1 MVAPIFLQLGQLE
14 TSCSH
19 TNNVISLVLTF
30 TEVVSMRRLL
40 LVFLAFFAA
49 AGAASAQTPDTVIL
63 ISIDGFRADYLD
75 RKVTPNLNAI
85 AKTGVLAAGMRPS
98 FPSITFPNH
107 YTLVTG
113 KRPDR
118 NGVVSNAMEDP
129 SIPGVRFSMSNR
141 DAVMDRRWWDEAEP
155 IWVTAEKN
163 NIRTATMFW
172 PGSEAPVQGVRPHDW
187 RIFDGSLAAERR
199 VQTVI
204 DWLARPAVER
214 PKFVTLYFDDVDHAG
229 HAYGPEAKDTNKA
242 IAKVDAA
249 IGHLWNAISKLNLK
263 ADVIVVSDHGMA
275 AIDEKRTIRLDQIA
289 PTGSYRMLYAGA
301 YAALEPTAGQK
312 SALANALL
320 QPHPHMQCWPK
331 ENIPSQFHYGRNPRV
346 PAFIC
351 LAQTGWQILDRG
363 PKPGFSGGAHG
374 FDPNALEMRALFL
387 AAGPSFLS
395 GVKIEV
401 FDNVDVYPLIMK
413 LLKLPEEPNDGSL
426 GPIRASLKP

>member
-1 MVAPIFLQLGQLE
+1 M
-14 TSCSH
+14 
-19 TNNVISLVLTF
+19 
-30 TEVVSMRRLL
+30 EVVSMRRLL
-40 LVFLAFFAA
+40 LVFLAFFVI

-63 ISIDGFRADYLD
+63 ISVDGFRPDYLN
-75 RKVTPNLNAI
+75 RGATPNLNAI
-85 AKTGVLAAGMRPS
+85 AKTGVLAEGMRPS

-118 NGVVSNAMEDP
+118 NGVVGNAMEDAA
-129 SIPGVRFSMSNR
+129 IPGVRFSMSNR

-155 IWVTAEKN
+155 VWVTAEKN
-163 NIRTATMFW
+163 NVRTATMFW
-172 PGSEAPVQGVRPHDW
+172 PGSEAPVQGVRPQDW

-204 DWLARPAVER
+204 DWLARTVGER

-229 HAYGPEAKDTNKA
+229 HVYGPETKETNKA

-249 IGHLWNAISKLNLK
+249 IGDLWNAIYKLNLK

-275 AIDEKRTIRLDQIA
+275 AVDEKRTIRLDQIA
-289 PTGSYRMLYAGA
+289 PAGSYRMLYAGA
-301 YAALEPTAGQK
+301 YAALEPTAGQT

-331 ENIPSQFHYGRNPRV
+331 EKIPSQFHYGRNPRV

-351 LAQTGWQILDRG
+351 LAQTGWQILDRA

-374 FDPNALEMRALFL
+374 FDPSALEMRALFL

-395 GVKIEV
+395 GVKIGV

>member
-30 TEVVSMRRLL
+30 MEVVSMRRLL

-129 SIPGVRFSMSNR
+129 SIPGVRLSMSNR

-172 PGSEAPVQGVRPHDW
+172 PGSEAPVQGVRPQDW

-204 DWLARPAVER
+204 DWLARPVGER

-229 HAYGPEAKDTNKA
+229 HVYGPEAKETNKA

-249 IGHLWNAISKLNLK
+249 IGDLWNAIYKLNLK

-275 AIDEKRTIRLDQIA
+275 AVDEKRTIRLDQIA
-289 PTGSYRMLYAGA
+289 PAGSYRMLYAGA

-331 ENIPSQFHYGRNPRV
+331 EKIPSQFHYGRNPRV

-351 LAQTGWQILDRG
+351 LAQTGWQILDRA

-374 FDPNALEMRALFL
+374 FDPSALEMRALFL

-395 GVKIEV
+395 GVKIGV

-413 LLKLPEEPNDGSL
+413 LLKLQEEPNDGSL

>member
-1 MVAPIFLQLGQLE
+1 M
-14 TSCSH
+14 
-19 TNNVISLVLTF
+19 
-30 TEVVSMRRLL
+30 EVVSMRCLL
-40 LVFLAFFAA
+40 LVFFAFFAIA
-49 AGAASAQTPDTVIL
+49 EAASAQTPDTVIL
-63 ISIDGFRADYLD
+63 ISIDGFRPDYLD

-118 NGVVSNAMEDP
+118 NGVVSNAMEDQ

-187 RIFDGSLAAERR
+187 RIFDRSFAAERR

-204 DWLARPAVER
+204 DWLARPVGER

-229 HAYGPEAKDTNKA
+229 HVYGPEAKETNDA

-249 IGHLWNAISKLNLK
+249 IGNLWNAISKLNLK
-263 ADVIVVSDHGMA
+263 ADVIVVSDHGRA
-275 AIDEKRTIRLDQIA
+275 AVNEKRTIRLDQIA
-289 PTGSYRMLYAGA
+289 PAGSYRMLYGGA
-301 YAALEPTAGQK
+301 YAALEPAAGQK
-312 SALANALL
+312 AALASALL

-331 ENIPSQFHYGRNPRV
+331 ENIPSQFHYGENPRV

-351 LAQTGWQILDRG
+351 LAETGWQILDRA
-363 PKPGFSGGAHG
+363 PKSGFSGGAHG
-374 FDPNALEMRALFL
+374 FDPNAPEMRALFL
-387 AAGPSFLS
+387 AAGPDFLS
-395 GVKIEV
+395 GVKIGV
-401 FDNVDVYPLIMK
+401 FDNVDVYALIMK
-413 LLKLPEEPNDGSL
+413 LLKLPAEPNDGSL
-426 GPIRASLKP
+426 EPIRASLKP